1 MTTQLIQP
9 TSTLHKE
16 AKVEKRISLTKIMVL
31 TDFSKVSDLAL
42 QYAVALAR
50 QFDARIYLTHIVTR
64 DSYQLAPVLAEISY
78 QKMCQAAEQG
88 KADTLLSGTLLGIP
102 HEVLLLEGSLWP
114 TVERLIQECKIDLVV
129 TGTHGRGQLKK
140 MILGSVAEEV
150 FRQADCPVLTVGP
163 HAEAQVARAPGLEN
177 ILLATDFGP
186 SAERAAQC
194 AFSLAQEYG
203 ARLTVLHVVEDVRA
217 YTEEEEERVREVNI
231 HEMSQFMPPESESWC
246 NVKFRVAFG
255 SAVEE
260 ILGAAGEAKTNLI
273 IMGAQTRKT
282 FAGHMPLT
290 IAYNVAAKA
299 ECPVLTVRGGSA

>member
-16 AKVEKRISLTKIMVL
+16 TKVEKKISLTKIMVL

-50 QFDARIYLTHIVTR
+50 QYDARIYLTHIVTR
-64 DSYQLAPVLAEISY
+64 DCYQLAPVLAEISY

-88 KADTLLSGTLLGIP
+88 KADILLSGTLLGIP

-114 TVERLIQECKIDLVV
+114 TVERLIQECEIDLVV
-129 TGTHGRGQLKK
+129 TGTHGRGQFKK

-163 HAEAQVARAPGLEN
+163 QAEAQVPRELGLEN
-177 ILLATDFGP
+177 ILLATDFGS
-186 SAERAAQC
+186 SAERAAQY

-217 YTEEEEERVREVNI
+217 YTEEEEERIREVNI
-231 HEMSQFMPPESESWC
+231 HKVSRFMPESESWC
-246 NVKFRVAFG
+246 NVNFRVTFG

-260 ILGAAGEAKTNLI
+260 ILGAASETKANLI

-290 IAYNVAAKA
+290 IAYNVAADA

>member
-16 AKVEKRISLTKIMVL
+16 TKVEKRISLTKIMVL

-50 QFDARIYLTHIVTR
+50 QYDARIYLTHIVTR
-64 DSYQLAPVLAEISY
+64 DSYQLAPVLAESSY

-88 KADTLLSGTLLGIP
+88 KADILLSGTLLGIP

-114 TVERLIQECKIDLVV
+114 TVECLIQECEIDLVV
-129 TGTHGRGQLKK
+129 TGTHGRGQFKK

-150 FRQADCPVLTVGP
+150 FRQADCPVLAVGP
-163 HAEAQVARAPGLEN
+163 HAEAQVPRELGLAN

-186 SAERAAQC
+186 SAERAAQY

-231 HEMSQFMPPESESWC
+231 HEMRKFMPPESESWC
-246 NVKFRVAFG
+246 NVKFHVTFG

-260 ILGAAGEAKTNLI
+260 ILGAASETKANLI